1 MIKQYLQHTNEKC
14 YSAFQLHSSHLN
26 TATEKSQHSHREKP
40 ASEAFV
46 IIVPILFLSVQ
57 ENEIMHMDWIS
68 RMFMHLFGEEKRNPT
83 EECDSTGAYLMLLE
97 KEK

>member
-1 MIKQYLQHTNEKC
+1 
-14 YSAFQLHSSHLN
+14 
-26 TATEKSQHSHREKP
+26 
-40 ASEAFV
+40 
-46 IIVPILFLSVQ
+46 
-57 ENEIMHMDWIS
+57 MHMDWIS